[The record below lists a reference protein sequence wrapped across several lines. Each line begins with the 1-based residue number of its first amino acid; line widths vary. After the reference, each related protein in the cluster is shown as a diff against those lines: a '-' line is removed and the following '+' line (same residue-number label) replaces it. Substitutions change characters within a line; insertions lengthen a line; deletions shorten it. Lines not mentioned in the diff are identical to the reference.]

1 MSDKPSRTTFRKRL
15 DEMVSQLR
23 EEIVA
28 GKRAIGEFLP
38 SEQALGEQFQ
48 LSKNSVR
55 KGLDMLVAEGLIE
68 KVPRVGN
75 RVASPDE
82 EGVQTVKFGYYP
94 SVLQEGLLNRV
105 LADFHGAFPHIRV
118 RSIPLPY
125 DQFAG
130 TVAEYMRSDLLDV
143 ITINYTDYR
152 HMAENGWTDLL
163 EELEPNPELYPFLS
177 GVFADGCANR
187 ALPFIFSPI
196 VLCYN
201 RDHFAEK
208 QLPEPDSGWSW
219 DELLTS
225 AKKLSENQGRY
236 GFYFHLLSDNRWPVF
251 LLQSGVRFV
260 PGSEEYDEGLRRSL
274 TLFRH
279 IQRDRSLF
287 PNYMSESD
295 ADAEDLFL
303 QGKLSMIMSTY
314 FSLNRFIGA
323 PFAFDVAPLPY
334 MGEAKTLLLTI
345 GAALSRH
352 SKVKEAAR
360 TFLDYMLS
368 YPVQLNIR
376 QRTLSIPA
384 NKKAAEWQGKEV
396 MARPTRFH
404 MYREIIPTFRKFTE
418 LNLAASQL
426 QTVRKELKLFWSGM
440 EDEETVIRR
449 LKSQLFP
456 VGAGT

>member
-1 MSDKPSRTTFRKRL
+1 MTNKPSRTTFRKRL
-15 DEMVSQLR
+15 DEMVSLLR
-23 EEIVA
+23 EEIVS
-28 GKRAIGEFLP
+28 GKRPIGEFLP

-55 KGLDMLVAEGLIE
+55 KGLEMLVAEKLIE

-75 RVASPDE
+75 RVARPDA
-82 EGVQTVKFGYYP
+82 EGVVTVKFGYYP
-94 SVLQEGLLNRV
+94 SVLQEGLINRV
-105 LADFHGAFPHIRV
+105 LSDFHTGHPHIRV

-143 ITINYTDYR
+143 MTINYTDFR
-152 HMAENGWTDLL
+152 HMAEGGLADLL
-163 EELEPNPELYPFLS
+163 EELEPKPELYPFVS
-177 GVFADGCANR
+177 KAFADNGAVC
-187 ALPFIFSPI
+187 ALPFIFSPV

-201 RDHFAEK
+201 RDHFVEK
-208 QLPEPDSGWSW
+208 QLPEPDSGWTW
-219 DELLTS
+219 DELL
-225 AKKLSENQGRY
+225 AAAEKLSESQGRY

-251 LLQSGVRFV
+251 LLQSGAAFA
-260 PGSEEYDEGLRRSL
+260 PGDGGNDGRLRRSL
-274 TLFRH
+274 ALFRQ

-303 QGKLSMIMSTY
+303 QGKLSMIMTTY

-323 PFAFDVAPLPY
+323 PFSFDVAPLPHL
-334 MGEAKTLLLTI
+334 GEARTLLLAI
-345 GAALSRH
+345 GAAVSRK

-368 YPVQLNIR
+368 YPVQLKIR

-384 NKKAAEWQGKEV
+384 NKKAAEWQGKESMV
-396 MARPTRFH
+396 RPSRFH
-404 MYREIIPTFRKFTE
+404 MYREIIPTFRLFTD

-426 QTVRKELKLFWSGM
+426 ETVRKELKLFWSGM
-440 EDEETVIRR
+440 EDEESVIRR
-449 LKSQLFP
+449 LKSQLYP
-456 VGAGT
+456 VGARQ